1 MANDLKLL
9 NHRACGNICRMSQVN
24 EQVERRKRDVESP
37 AKRPVVPPSKTGTG
51 IIQEDKLLTIMFNLL
66 LSYYYG

>member
-51 IIQEDKLLTIMFNLL
+51 IIQED
-66 LSYYYG
+66 